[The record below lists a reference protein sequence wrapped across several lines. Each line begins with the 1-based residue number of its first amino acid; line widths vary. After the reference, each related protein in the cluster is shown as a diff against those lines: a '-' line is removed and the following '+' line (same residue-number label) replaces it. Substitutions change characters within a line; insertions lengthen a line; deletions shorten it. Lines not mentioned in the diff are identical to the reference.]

1 MPSPFPGMNPYLEQE
16 EVGHD
21 FHQTFVTAMRHSLV
35 QQVGSRYIVKLELH
49 IYIRELASDERR
61 FLERA
66 DVGINARR
74 DLAISEASSGVMEA
88 PAHCF
93 VPTGVDVLEESF
105 IEVRKADTRQLVTTI
120 ELLSPANKYAGPDRD
135 AYLAKRRRYL
145 LAGNANF
152 VEIDLLRGGPRLPL
166 EALPPCDYYALVAR
180 AERRP
185 EVGVWPI
192 RLRDPLPTISI
203 PLLPGDADARL
214 DLQELLHATYDE
226 GGYAN
231 YIYENEPELS
241 LSSADT
247 VWAKRIVTQVGTAS

>member
-1 MPSPFPGMNPYLEQE
+1 MTSPFPGMNPYLEQD
-16 EVGHD
+16 EVWHD
-21 FHQTFVTAMRHSLV
+21 FHQTFVTAMRQSLV

-61 FLERA
+61 FLGRA
-66 DVGINARR
+66 DVGITAPRNQATRETSIG
-74 DLAISEASSGVMEA
+74 LMEA

-120 ELLSPANKYAGPDRD
+120 ELLSPANKYAGPDRE

-152 VEIDLLRGGPRLPL
+152 IEIDLLRGGPRLPL
-166 EALPPCDYYALVAR
+166 EGLPPCDYYALVAR
-180 AERRP
+180 AERAVQ
-185 EVGVWPI
+185 VGVWPI
-192 RLRDPLPTISI
+192 PLRDPLPTISV
-203 PLLPGDADARL
+203 PLLSGDADARL
-214 DLQELLHATYDE
+214 NLQELLHATYDE

-231 YIYENEPELS
+231 YIYENEPEPRLTAQAAEWTKS
-241 LSSADT
+241 ILAE
-247 VWAKRIVTQVGTAS
+247 VTITN

>member
-16 EVGHD
+16 EVWHD
-21 FHQTFVTAMRHSLV
+21 FHQTFVTAMRQSLV

-61 FLERA
+61 FLGRA
-66 DVGINARR
+66 DVGINAPR
-74 DLAISEASSGVMEA
+74 DLATSEAPGGVMEA
-88 PAHCF
+88 PTHCF

-120 ELLSPANKYAGPDRD
+120 ELLSPANKYTGPDRD

-152 VEIDLLRGGPRLPL
+152 IEIDLLRGGPRLPL
-166 EALPPCDYYALVAR
+166 EGLPTCDYYALVAR

-192 RLRDPLPTISI
+192 KLREPLPTISV

-214 DLQELLHATYDE
+214 NLQELLHATYDE
-226 GGYAN
+226 GGYEN
-231 YIYENEPELS
+231 YIYENEPEPRLNA
-241 LSSADT
+241 ADVEWVKST
-247 VWAKRIVTQVGTAS
+247 LTETGFTS

>member
-16 EVGHD
+16 EVWHD
-21 FHQTFVTAMRHSLV
+21 FHQTFVTAMRQSLV

-61 FLERA
+61 FLGRA
-66 DVGINARR
+66 DVGINASR
-74 DLAISEASSGVMEA
+74 DLATGETSSGLMEA

-105 IEVRKADTRQLVTTI
+105 IEVRKSDTRQLVTTI
-120 ELLSPANKYAGPDRD
+120 ELLSPANKYSGPDRD

-166 EALPPCDYYALVAR
+166 EGLPSCDYYALVAR

-192 RLRDPLPTISI
+192 QIRDPLPTISV

-214 DLQELLHATYDE
+214 
-226 GGYAN
+226 N
-231 YIYENEPELS
+231 RSRPFCEN
-241 LSSADT
+241 
-247 VWAKRIVTQVGTAS
+247 R

>member
-16 EVGHD
+16 EVWHD
-21 FHQTFVTAMRHSLV
+21 FHQTFVTAMRQSLV

-61 FLERA
+61 FLGRA
-66 DVGINARR
+66 DVGINAPR
-74 DLAISEASSGVMEA
+74 DLATSEAPGGVMEA

-120 ELLSPANKYAGPDRD
+120 ELLSPANKYTGPDRD

-152 VEIDLLRGGPRLPL
+152 IEIDLLRGGPRLPL
-166 EALPPCDYYALVAR
+166 EGLPPCDYYALVAR

-192 RLRDPLPTISI
+192 QLRDPLPTISV
-203 PLLPGDADARL
+203 PLLPGDPDARL
-214 DLQELLHATYDE
+214 NLQELLRATYDE
-226 GGYAN
+226 GGYEN
-231 YIYENEPELS
+231 YIYENDPEPRLNA
-241 LSSADT
+241 AD
-247 VWAKRIVTQVGTAS
+247 VEWAKSTLAETGFTS